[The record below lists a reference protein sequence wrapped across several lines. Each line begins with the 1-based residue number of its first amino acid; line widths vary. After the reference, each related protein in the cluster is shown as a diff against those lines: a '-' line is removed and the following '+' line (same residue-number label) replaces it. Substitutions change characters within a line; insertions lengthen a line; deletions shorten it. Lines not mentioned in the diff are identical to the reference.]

1 MKILLVTFSDNADHQ
16 DTVFGLYEQMY
27 GGEHD
32 IYLLAIKTPKVSLSH
47 SDHTWLVD
55 CPKRP
60 GIEKKTFD
68 LPTLF
73 SIVRKVQKGH
83 FDVIFFESLHTWNL
97 PIMLFSGKAHTY
109 QEIHDVIPHKGD
121 KQVKMVELMN
131 KVVTKL
137 ADTIVLANKSY
148 IPYLQDHYHLPSSRI
163 TYLELWRRYPSYTE
177 PQYSGK
183 ILFFGRI
190 NPYKGADN
198 LLLLT
203 DLCPEIKFEIV
214 GRVDEQMQ
222 SLAEQLRAKP
232 NVTLN
237 DSYVTDTQMRDAF
250 IRCDWVILPYNSAT
264 QSGVI
269 IDSYK
274 YSRPVIAFDVGAIS
288 EQVAAGCSGY
298 LVEAGNITKF
308 AETLRTAVAMDKEAY
323 HTITQN
329 AYKYGSL
336 KYAVSGAVPRFLQM
350 LLKTGQA

>member
-1 MKILLVTFSDNADHQ
+1 
-16 DTVFGLYEQMY
+16 
-27 GGEHD
+27 
-32 IYLLAIKTPKVSLSH
+32 
-47 SDHTWLVD
+47 
-55 CPKRP
+55 
-60 GIEKKTFD
+60 
-68 LPTLF
+68 
-73 SIVRKVQKGH
+73 
-83 FDVIFFESLHTWNL
+83 
-97 PIMLFSGKAHTY
+97 
-109 QEIHDVIPHKGD
+109 
-121 KQVKMVELMN
+121 
-131 KVVTKL
+131 
-137 ADTIVLANKSY
+137 
-148 IPYLQDHYHLPSSRI
+148 
-163 TYLELWRRYPSYTE
+163 
-177 PQYSGK
+177 
-183 ILFFGRI
+183 
-190 NPYKGADN
+190 
-198 LLLLT
+198 
-203 DLCPEIKFEIV
+203 
-214 GRVDEQMQ
+214 MQ

-329 AYKYGSL
+329 AYKYGSQ